1 MRHAAP
7 FALGVMVGVLL
18 ALLLTSNATSRQPS
32 APRPAAVT
40 PLAPVGTPAADRG
53 ADHGGE
59 RSAPTSGGL
68 PLADDHRTSAPSA
81 DPSATIGKQP
91 ASTEAPATAKPSPG
105 KTPRPSVRPA
115 HGLRGVATWYA
126 ASKGTAAAGP
136 ALRAALGKDWRGD
149 RVRVCAGGECVTVR
163 LTDWCACGPRHGK
176 PTLIDLGRRLVL
188 PAGTVGRRRHHR
200 GDPVI
205 VALYLAAVA
214 AANLSVAAFG
224 PGVSVLNAFL
234 FVGLDLTSRDRLHD
248 AWKGRQLWPR
258 MALLIAAGGL
268 ISFLLNRDAAQI
280 AVAST
285 VAFTVAG
292 VLDAVTYALLGD
304 RSRLVRVNGSNV
316 VAAAADSLIFP
327 TLAFGSF
334 FPLIVLAQFAAKVGG
349 GLVWSLILAVPQR
362 RRTS

>member
-1 MRHAAP
+1 MRHLAT
-7 FALGVMVGVLL
+7 FTLGAIAGALL
-18 ALLLTSNATSRQPS
+18 ALLLTQPATSRQAS
-32 APRPAAVT
+32 APRPAVVT
-40 PLAPVGTPAADRG
+40 PLAIGIGAMGTPAADRG

-105 KTPRPSVRPA
+105 KTPRPAVRPA

-149 RVRVCAGGECVTVR
+149 RVRVCSGGECVTVR
-163 LTDWCACGPRHGK
+163 LTDWCACGPRHGT

-188 PAGTVGRRRHHR
+188 PAGTAGRRRHHR

-205 VALYLAAVA
+205 VALYLPPS
-214 AANLSVAAFG
+214 LPRTCPSPPSVPVCRSQCVPLRRAR
-224 PGVSVLNAFL
+224 PHVS
-234 FVGLDLTSRDRLHD
+234 RPIHD

-316 VAAAADSLIFP
+316 VAAAADSPYLP
-327 TLAFGSF
+327 D
-334 FPLIVLAQFAAKVGG
+334 PRVRV
-349 GLVWSLILAVPQR
+349 ILSTHRPCSVRGQGR
-362 RRTS
+362 GWTRLGV